1 MESDIIRYYEQYDEE
16 GRLTRRRW
24 GRVLREMYTIA
35 IGNKRIERT

>member
-24 GRVLREMYTIA
+24 GQVPPENVYDRHRE
-35 IGNKRIERT
+35 

>member
-24 GRVLREMYTIA
+24 GQYEKIKIMD
-35 IGNKRIERT
+35 